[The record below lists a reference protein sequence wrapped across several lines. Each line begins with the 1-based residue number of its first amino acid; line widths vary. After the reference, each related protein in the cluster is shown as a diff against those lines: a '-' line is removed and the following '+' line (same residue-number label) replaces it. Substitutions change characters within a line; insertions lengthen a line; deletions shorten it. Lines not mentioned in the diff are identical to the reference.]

1 MSSSVAGTS
10 TKTLRPADID
20 IPRTSSTKH
29 DENPECL
36 SPRSWRHRAVTYQV
50 PSRRPTTGSLDAE
63 DYFTG
68 PRDMSKHSK
77 WPFFMRLHGSVFPKM
92 VLPLTVVTLWST
104 LITCVSQFLHPLA
117 VSTLLLTVLGFV
129 VGLAIS
135 FRTSTAYERYTEG
148 RKYWS
153 QLIFVSQNMARTI
166 WFHASEREGDLGKE
180 DLLNKLT
187 ALNLLNAFACS
198 VKHRLRFEPGID
210 YPDLR
215 ERIEFLDT
223 FAKAAEMDIPPPS
236 KPAKAKA
243 VGEYLG
249 VTFAESNPR
258 KRIKRSKKPLG
269 NLSLEILNHLS
280 CYVHSIIDNETLKIG
295 LYQNQAIT
303 GIVQLNEALV
313 GMDRVLQTPL
323 PIAYSIAI
331 SQITWVY
338 VMMLPFQLWD
348 DLRWITIP
356 GCIFAAYIIIGLAAI
371 GHEIENPFGHDVNDL
386 PLEAYCEELEIDID
400 TITSQP
406 APKAHEFMRRDG
418 NMPIWPLS
426 QKSYDEWKARSKQDI
441 RDALLTKTKAD
452 MLVRK
457 SFATQRVSDADD
469 DDKEHH
475 GTMQQP
481 HHEP

>member
-1 MSSSVAGTS
+1 MASSVAPS
-10 TKTLRPADID
+10 TKTLRPIE
-20 IPRTSSTKH
+20 IEVPKTSSTNH
-29 DENPECL
+29 DDAPECL
-36 SPRSWRHRAVTYQV
+36 SPRSWRGRGHTYQP
-50 PSRRPTTGSLDAE
+50 PSRRQTTGSLDAE
-63 DYFTG
+63 DYFIG

-77 WPFFMRLHGSVFPKM
+77 WPFFMRMHGSVFPKM
-92 VLPLTVVTLWST
+92 ILPLTVVALTST
-104 LITCVSQFLHPLA
+104 PLA

-153 QLIFVSQNMARTI
+153 QLILVSQNMARTI
-166 WFHASEREGDLGKE
+166 WIHTAEREGELGKE

-187 ALNLLNAFACS
+187 ALNLINAFACS

-215 ERIEFLDT
+215 ERVEFLDT
-223 FAKAAEMDIPPPS
+223 FAKAADLDIPRVPL
-236 KPAKAKA
+236 KKNKAKA

-303 GIVQLNEALV
+303 GIVQLNEALT

-371 GHEIENPFGHDVNDL
+371 GREIENPFGHDVNDL
-386 PLEAYCEELEIDID
+386 PLEAYCEELELDID

-406 APKAHEFMRRDG
+406 APTTRDFMRRSQ

-426 QKSYDEWKARSKQDI
+426 QKNYESWAGRSKQDI
-441 RDALLTKTKAD
+441 RDALMTKTKAD
-452 MLVRK
+452 MAVRK
-457 SFATQRVSDADD
+457 SFAVPRTSEGDEKTHHTLQQDA
-469 DDKEHH
+469 
-475 GTMQQP
+475 
-481 HHEP
+481 